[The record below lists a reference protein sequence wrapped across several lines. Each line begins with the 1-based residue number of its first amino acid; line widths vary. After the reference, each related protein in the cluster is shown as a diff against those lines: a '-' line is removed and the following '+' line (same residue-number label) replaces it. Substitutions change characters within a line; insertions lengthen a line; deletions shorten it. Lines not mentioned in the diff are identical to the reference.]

1 MIVDYSEKYLHYW
14 VIIVEDVSILEKL
27 ETILSKTVEML
38 EESKED
44 MFSISESSRSE
55 LNRVKKQL
63 EEINV
68 EIGEIIDQ
76 IEVMEKRNQRA
87 RVKLMKVSRDI
98 YHHTEED
105 IKEAYEEAEETSVK
119 IAVLREK
126 EEQLKDRR
134 RDLEKRVVRLKKTI
148 EKAENLVSRVGIV
161 RQYLFGELGN
171 ISEQVD
177 DMRQKQKMALKII
190 EAQEDERKRLARE
203 IHDGPAQSLA
213 NLVFR
218 VELSEQLLDENIN
231 KAREELQDLK
241 EIVRSSVK
249 DVRKIIFDL
258 RPMSLDDLGLLPTLK
273 RYIDKFIRNTEI
285 DINFQVL
292 GNKERLKPA
301 YEVTIFRLVQ
311 EALNNI
317 HKHSEASSGKVILEF
332 ARQKVNIAISDDGVG
347 FDTENVP
354 EDKYGL
360 VSMRERCQLVNGELI
375 IHSEKN
381 RGTRINI
388 SIPLKKEEG

>member
-1 MIVDYSEKYLHYW
+1 
-14 VIIVEDVSILEKL
+14 
-27 ETILSKTVEML
+27 
-38 EESKED
+38 
-44 MFSISESSRSE
+44 
-55 LNRVKKQL
+55 
-63 EEINV
+63 
-68 EIGEIIDQ
+68 
-76 IEVMEKRNQRA
+76 
-87 RVKLMKVSRDI
+87 
-98 YHHTEED
+98 
-105 IKEAYEEAEETSVK
+105 
-119 IAVLREK
+119 
-126 EEQLKDRR
+126 
-134 RDLEKRVVRLKKTI
+134 
-148 EKAENLVSRVGIV
+148 
-161 RQYLFGELGN
+161 
-171 ISEQVD
+171 
-177 DMRQKQKMALKII
+177 
-190 EAQEDERKRLARE
+190 
-203 IHDGPAQSLA
+203 
-213 NLVFR
+213 
-218 VELSEQLLDENIN
+218 
-231 KAREELQDLK
+231 QDLK

>member
-231 KAREELQDLK
+231 KAR
-241 EIVRSSVK
+241 
-249 DVRKIIFDL
+249 
-258 RPMSLDDLGLLPTLK
+258 
-273 RYIDKFIRNTEI
+273 
-285 DINFQVL
+285 
-292 GNKERLKPA
+292 
-301 YEVTIFRLVQ
+301 
-311 EALNNI
+311 
-317 HKHSEASSGKVILEF
+317 
-332 ARQKVNIAISDDGVG
+332 
-347 FDTENVP
+347 
-354 EDKYGL
+354 
-360 VSMRERCQLVNGELI
+360 
-375 IHSEKN
+375 
-381 RGTRINI
+381 
-388 SIPLKKEEG
+388 